1 MILVSRY
8 MFSGVTFLITPFTI
22 MSDMSAILNFKMAAK
37 MAANLSILV
46 HIFIITEDRVMILVT
61 KYKF

>member
-46 HIFIITEDRVMILVT
+46 HIFIITEDRIMILVT